1 MSMETEKWESRII
14 EYIDGKGTAEERA
27 LVEKELTSNEASYLL
42 NEQLREV
49 IQTME
54 KAETIEPSG
63 NLKAGFETA
72 LQQEINSQ
80 TKTPRTVFFTPT
92 IYRIAAGVILVMMTL
107 GIGYWVNK
115 NKEHEK
121 QLTELKNQL
130 EENRRMML
138 AMLGNQQSASQRM
151 VGVSVAY
158 ELETADDQIVKVLV
172 RTMNEDTN
180 TNVRLAALD
189 ALSKFNAENSVRQAL
204 INSLAIQKDPV
215 VQIALIQLLVK
226 LKEEAVLKQLEKL
239 TKDASTMKAVK
250 DEAYTG
256 ILKLS

>member
-1 MSMETEKWESRII
+1 METEKWESRII
-14 EYIDGKGTAEERA
+14 DYIDGKGTAEERA
-27 LVEKELTSNEASYLL
+27 LVEKELASNETHYLL
-42 NEQLREV
+42 YEQLREV
-49 IQTME
+49 VQAMA
-54 KAETIEPSG
+54 KVETVEPSG
-63 NLKAGFETA
+63 KLKVEFEAA
-72 LQQEINSQ
+72 LQREISSQ
-80 TKTPRTVFFTPT
+80 KRETRTVFFSPM
-92 IYRIAAGVILVMMTL
+92 IYKVAAALAVMMMAL
-107 GIGYWVNK
+107 AIGYWMNR
-115 NKEHEK
+115 NYEHEK

-158 ELETADDQIVKVLV
+158 ELETADDQIVHVLV
-172 RTMNEDTN
+172 KTMNEDTN

-189 ALSKFNAENSVRQAL
+189 ALSKFNTESTVRQAL
-204 INSLAIQKDPV
+204 INSLATQKDPV

-226 LKEEAVLKQLEKL
+226 LKEEGVVKQLEKL
-239 TKDASTMKAVK
+239 TKEPSTMKAVK